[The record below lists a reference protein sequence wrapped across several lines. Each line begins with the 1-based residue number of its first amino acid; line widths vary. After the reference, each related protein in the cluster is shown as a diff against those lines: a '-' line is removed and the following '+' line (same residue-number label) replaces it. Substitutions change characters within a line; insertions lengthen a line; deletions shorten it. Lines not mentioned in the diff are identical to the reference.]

1 MPYRHEGDRR
11 VRIDSW
17 EGHVEQSIREAQER
31 GDFDNLPGAGKPL
44 DLEENPYAGEWQSA
58 FRMARNAGAA
68 PLWVQLDREIATDR
82 SALREMAARTAR
94 HLRRE
99 RERLDRAGEGAGPPG
114 AGAAGTPRWRAVWR
128 RLLFGPPPAPDGGER
143 FVPRT
148 PADLETERR
157 RARALYLKR
166 AAEVDAKI
174 KDFNTYRP
182 PNLTWLEKPRLLPD
196 AAGRDFDALC
206 PPQPA

>member
-17 EGHVEQSIREAQER
+17 EGHVEQTIREARER

-44 DLEENPYAGEWQSA
+44 DLEENPFAGEWQSA

-68 PLWVQLDREIATDR
+68 PLWVQLDREIAADR
-82 SALREMAARTAR
+82 AALREMASRTAR
-94 HLRRE
+94 HLDRE
-99 RERLDRAGEGAGPPG
+99 RERLARGGADAPP
-114 AGAAGTPRWRAVWR
+114 AGATPAPRWRAAWR
-128 RLLFGPPPAPDGGER
+128 RLLFGPGPAPDGAESAT
-143 FVPRT
+143 PRT
-148 PADLETERR
+148 PADLEAERD

-182 PNLTWLEKPRLLPD
+182 RTLSWLEKPRLLPD

-206 PPQPA
+206 PPPPA

>member
-11 VRIDSW
+11 VRIESW
-17 EGHVEQSIREAQER
+17 EGHVEQTIREARER

-44 DLEENPYAGEWQSA
+44 DLEENPFAGEWQSA

-68 PLWVQLDREIATDR
+68 PLWVQARSGDRRRPGA
-82 SALREMAARTAR
+82 ALREMASRTAR
-94 HLRRE
+94 HLGRE
-99 RERLDRAGEGAGPPG
+99 RERLARGGADALP
-114 AGAAGTPRWRAVWR
+114 AGAARAPLAR
-128 RLLFGPPPAPDGGER
+128 RLAPPALRPRAGAGRRRER
-143 FVPRT
+143 PAART
-148 PADLETERR
+148 PADLDAERA

-166 AAEVDAKI
+166 AAGVDAKI

-182 PNLTWLEKPRLLPD
+182 RTLSWLEKPRLLPD

-206 PPQPA
+206 PPLPA